1 MYKRIL
7 AALLIF
13 IVGMNV
19 IGCSKVKEE
28 SQDTALQQLQS
39 LTIGVMPDVDS
50 IPLIIAKHNG
60 YFEEEG
66 LDIEIQ
72 YFKSAV
78 DRDTALQTGNIDGA
92 ISDILAV
99 VFLNDNGFNVKITS
113 KTNGSFKLIA
123 AKNSNISSLKDGTG
137 GSIGI
142 SKNTIIEYLTDRIM
156 DDSNIDAS
164 SYKKVAIPKIPTR
177 LEMLEYGKID
187 MATLPEPLASIAASK
202 EGMVLS
208 SSDKLKINPGIILFT
223 EKTINSKPNEL
234 KALYRAY
241 NKSVEYLNKED
252 LKSYVNI
259 LIEKAGFPNI
269 IKETLTLPNYERA
282 SMPSEKEFNQVLD
295 WLRSKELTTNEY
307 LLEELWDKSF
317 ISSK

>member
-202 EGMVLS
+202 GGIVLS

-259 LIEKAGFPNI
+259 LIEKAGFPDI